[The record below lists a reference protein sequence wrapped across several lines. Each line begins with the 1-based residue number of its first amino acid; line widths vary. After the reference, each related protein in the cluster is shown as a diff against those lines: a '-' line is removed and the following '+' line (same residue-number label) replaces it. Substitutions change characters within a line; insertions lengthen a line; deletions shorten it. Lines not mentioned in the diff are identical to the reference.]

1 MKENEIYSY
10 KQNAKGM
17 NKMRKE
23 YMTEGII
30 NNSWMGRLVNS
41 AEVSLAK
48 LTIIKPRKIEVKF
61 IDENKDCKT
70 TVKKKNNKS
79 QY

>member
-1 MKENEIYSY
+1 
-10 KQNAKGM
+10 
-17 NKMRKE
+17 
-23 YMTEGII
+23 MTEGII

-41 AEVSLAK
+41 AEFSLAK

-61 IDENKDCKT
+61 IDENKDSKT